1 MSGSKSVAPPPSR
14 TCTVETARL
23 PAPYIGTMAP
33 RRRAVTATWAA
44 NQLAGPSKLATLTA
58 GDRGIR

>member
-1 MSGSKSVAPPPSR
+1 MSGSKSVAPPPAR
-14 TCTVETARL
+14 TCTVETADACIDTR
-23 PAPYIGTMAP
+23 AP
-33 RRRAVTATWAA
+33 RRRAVAATWAA